1 MLKIKWRM
9 IQPKLR
15 AIAKAMRKSKDNLCR
30 QALIAG
36 QETCNGED
44 LLTECMN
51 ICKNLNAKCISQG
64 VPNSKEQLAIGHLD
78 WKLQQNQ
85 GRTGHIRK
93 VKINMTKSKTTT
105 NNIYIWA
112 QNWEVKFNSDKTKDM
127 IVSNNLLN
135 NSPTLLFN
143 HNFIDGINIHQYLQG
158 IS

>member
-1 MLKIKWRM
+1 MKWRI

-15 AIAKAMRKSKDNLCR
+15 AIAIKMGKSKDELCS
-30 QALIAG
+30 QALIAK

-93 VKINMTKSKTTT
+93 VKINMIPNQKQRQTTFIFGHRTGKLNLILTKLR
-105 NNIYIWA
+105 I
-112 QNWEVKFNSDKTKDM
+112 
-127 IVSNNLLN
+127 
-135 NSPTLLFN
+135 
-143 HNFIDGINIHQYLQG
+143 
-158 IS
+158 